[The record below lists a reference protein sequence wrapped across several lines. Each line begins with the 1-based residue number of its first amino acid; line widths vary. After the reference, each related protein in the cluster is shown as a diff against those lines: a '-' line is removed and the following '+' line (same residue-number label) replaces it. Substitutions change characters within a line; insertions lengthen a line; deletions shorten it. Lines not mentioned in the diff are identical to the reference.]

1 LGGFEVSRFIVT
13 AKYFTVESVQV
24 DADSAV
30 DAERLG
36 LVELDPYLSG
46 IPGTLTVETVEL

>member
-1 LGGFEVSRFIVT
+1 MSRFLVT

-24 DADSAV
+24 DANSAV

>member
-1 LGGFEVSRFIVT
+1 MSRFLVT
-13 AKYFTVESVQV
+13 AKYFTVESAEVE
-24 DADSAV
+24 ADSAA